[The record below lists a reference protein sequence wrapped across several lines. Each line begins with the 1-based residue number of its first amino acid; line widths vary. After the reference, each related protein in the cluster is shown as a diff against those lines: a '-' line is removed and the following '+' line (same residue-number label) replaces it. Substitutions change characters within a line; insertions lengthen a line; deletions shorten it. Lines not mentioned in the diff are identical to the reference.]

1 MMKLLNLEIR
11 INQIMKEIE
20 TNSIEVTDYLENMDS
35 KIEKEEAIELLTEI
49 PDILKSL
56 EELLQIYVES
66 VEEEYAKL

>member
-1 MMKLLNLEIR
+1 MMKLLNLEIK
-11 INQIMKEIE
+11 IDQIMKEIE
-20 TNSIEVTDYLENMDS
+20 INSIEVTDYLENMDS

>member
-1 MMKLLNLEIR
+1 MMKLLNLEIK
-11 INQIMKEIE
+11 IEQIMKEIE
-20 TNSIEVTDYLENMDS
+20 INSIEVTDYLENMDS